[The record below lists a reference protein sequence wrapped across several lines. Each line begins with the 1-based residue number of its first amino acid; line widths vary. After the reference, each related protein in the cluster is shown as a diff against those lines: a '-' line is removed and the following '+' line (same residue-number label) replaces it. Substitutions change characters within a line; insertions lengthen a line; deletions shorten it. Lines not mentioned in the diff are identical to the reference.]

1 MQPSSNIPIQLRSY
15 QGLNLMAQLDINLT
29 EAPLPI
35 EPLSQICTQDELTSL
50 HILVD
55 ASQVNSALLEQLFV
69 LLQGLYRPLMRG
81 KNKQV
86 WVIWHHSDESIIRA
100 GAQALCQ
107 IAALELARKG
117 VSINFIHQHHAL
129 SEPQRQ
135 CLLHWQFA
143 HYCTAQAFSLP
154 EAPLSQLEKLE
165 ELL

>member
-15 QGLNLMAQLDINLT
+15 RGASLMAQLDINLT

-35 EPLSQICTQDELTSL
+35 EPLNQLCAQDGLTSL
-50 HILVD
+50 HVLVD
-55 ASQVNSALLEQLFV
+55 ASQGEPALLEQLFV

-81 KNKQV
+81 NNKQV
-86 WVIWHHSDESIIRA
+86 WVVWQRSRESIIRA

-117 VSINFIHQHHAL
+117 VSINFIHQRYAL
-129 SEPQRQ
+129 SDQQRQ

-154 EAPLSQLEKLE
+154 EAPLSQLEKRE